1 MNAARRSAGRV
12 PLAARALLPALGAAA
27 LVGTVVAPASAAPI
41 PVACSEAALNSAIT
55 TANSGGGTLVLFP
68 GCTYTLTAPLP
79 TISAN
84 VVIDGRVATI
94 TRSATAPDFGILR
107 VNNTGNLDIRNIIIS
122 NGAATASGDFGGGIR
137 NDGTLRVSQ
146 SIIKNNRAQFSG
158 GIGNNSGATTTVVGS
173 LITKNTALHNGG
185 GLANDGTMV
194 INQSTISDNTAAERG
209 GGVANDGTLQITQS
223 VLNGNAANG
232 PTGIGG
238 GIANFGSAA
247 ASTTLTR
254 TIVTGNRATTTA
266 GGVYNNTGTVT
277 STASVIAH
285 NTPNN
290 CVTSSPAVPQCLN

>member
-12 PLAARALLPALGAAA
+12 LLAARALLPALGAAA

-55 TANSGGGTLVLFP
+55 TANSGGGTRALFP

-84 VVIDGRVATI
+84 VVIEGRVATI

-107 VNNTGNLDIRNIIIS
+107 VNNAGNLDIRNIIIS
-122 NGAATASGDFGGGIR
+122 NGAATAGGDFGGGIR

-158 GIGNNSGATTTVVGS
+158 GIGNNSG
-173 LITKNTALHNGG
+173 
-185 GLANDGTMV
+185 
-194 INQSTISDNTAAERG
+194 
-209 GGVANDGTLQITQS
+209 
-223 VLNGNAANG
+223 
-232 PTGIGG
+232 
-238 GIANFGSAA
+238 
-247 ASTTLTR
+247 
-254 TIVTGNRATTTA
+254 
-266 GGVYNNTGTVT
+266 TVT